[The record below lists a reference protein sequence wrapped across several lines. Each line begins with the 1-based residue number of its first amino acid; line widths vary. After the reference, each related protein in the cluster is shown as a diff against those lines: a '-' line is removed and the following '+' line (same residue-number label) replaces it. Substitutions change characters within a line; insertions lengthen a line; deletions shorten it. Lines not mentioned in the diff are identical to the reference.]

1 MVDTKKEQERDELHR
16 AIWAIADELRGA
28 VDGWDFKNYVLGTM
42 FYRYISFNLLP
53 IPVILP
59 PVPTQEIKTS
69 NFPASSIISFAVVI

>member
-1 MVDTKKEQERDELHR
+1 MPCILCGPATPPDKTGEPFGST
-16 AIWAIADELRGA
+16 AIISISGL
-28 VDGWDFKNYVLGTM
+28 F
-42 FYRYISFNLLP
+42 SFNLLP